1 MSSVLPRPE
10 LAPAKI
16 NLTLHIHG
24 RRADGYHDLESLV
37 TFADLGDALTLVP
50 GDEQVLTV
58 GGPTAQISGPTRENL
73 VLRAAQALAARI
85 PGLKSGAFDLSKQL
99 PVAAGIGGG
108 SADAA
113 AALRLLARL
122 NGLTMNDIRVLD
134 AARTVGADVPVCLE
148 SQTRIMKGAG
158 ERLGPV
164 LRLPKLPAVLVNPGV
179 PVATAEVFGKLA
191 LNPGDKLDLPPHFN
205 LTSAVDAGTLLALLA
220 GSRNDLQDAAISV
233 APVIADVI
241 ADLGRQPGC
250 ALARMSGS
258 GATCFGVFQSMG
270 AAFDA
275 VRALRKSHSNWW
287 IQPVNL
293 GSMDP

>member
-293 GSMDP
+293 GSMDA

>member
-179 PVATAEVFGKLA
+179 PVATAEVFGKLG

-293 GSMDP
+293 GSMDA

>member
-1 MSSVLPRPE
+1 M
-10 LAPAKI
+10 
-16 NLTLHIHG
+16 
-24 RRADGYHDLESLV
+24 
-37 TFADLGDALTLVP
+37 
-50 GDEQVLTV
+50 
-58 GGPTAQISGPTRENL
+58 
-73 VLRAAQALAARI
+73 
-85 PGLKSGAFDLSKQL
+85 
-99 PVAAGIGGG
+99 
-108 SADAA
+108 
-113 AALRLLARL
+113 
-122 NGLTMNDIRVLD
+122 
-134 AARTVGADVPVCLE
+134 
-148 SQTRIMKGAG
+148 
-158 ERLGPV
+158 
-164 LRLPKLPAVLVNPGV
+164 LVNPGV